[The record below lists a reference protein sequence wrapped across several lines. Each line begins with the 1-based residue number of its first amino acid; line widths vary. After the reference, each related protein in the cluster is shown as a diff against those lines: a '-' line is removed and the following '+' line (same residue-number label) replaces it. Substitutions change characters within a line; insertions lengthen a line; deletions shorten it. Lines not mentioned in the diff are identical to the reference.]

1 VPIGFW
7 WGNLREENHLDDRDV
22 DGRIILKCI
31 SEKWD
36 GDIDWI
42 DLAEV
47 RDKWRALVSVV
58 INLWLPYNPGNF
70 LIS

>member
-1 VPIGFW
+1 MRGKGEVRIGFW
-7 WGNLREENHLDDRDV
+7 WGNLRGENHLDDRDV
-22 DGRIILKCI
+22 DGRIILKYI

-58 INLWLPYNPGNF
+58 INLWLP
-70 LIS
+70 